1 MSTERYKALGV
12 SADKEDVHRA
22 IRNLDQ
28 GLYPRAF
35 CKVLPDWVAGDEDW
49 VNLIHADT
57 AGTKTS
63 LAYLFWRETGDV
75 SVWRSIAQDALV
87 MNLDDLT
94 CVGCLRDIVV
104 SSTIGRNRHL
114 IPGEV
119 VEAIIEGN
127 TAFIEAMRRCGIRI
141 HAGGGET
148 ADVGDIV
155 RTVDVGITAF
165 ARMPKSDLL
174 VNSIKPGQVIV
185 GLASS
190 GKTTYEPTYNSGIGS
205 NGLTAARHDLLTKQY
220 AEFGETYAP
229 QTSKDQVY
237 TGPFSLSDTIE
248 AAPDGM
254 TLGQLLLSPTRTYL
268 PVLQELFRSYR
279 KGIYGI
285 IHCTGGGQTKVQKF
299 IGNVAVVKDALFEP
313 PPVFQLLMRHSL
325 CSPRELYQ
333 VYNMGHRMELYVDE
347 GSVSGICEVAAQ
359 FSLEAKRIGFV
370 DESAA
375 PKVIVRS
382 NLGEFEY

>member
-35 CKVLPDWVAGDEDW
+35 CKVLPDWVAGDDDW

-63 LAYLFWRETGDV
+63 LAYLYWRETGDV
-75 SVWRSIAQDALV
+75 GVWRNIAQDALV
-87 MNLDDLT
+87 MNLDDLA
-94 CVGCLRDIVV
+94 CVGCTRDIVV

-127 TAFIEAMRRCGIRI
+127 AAFIESMRNSGIRI

-155 RTVDVGITAF
+155 RSVDVGITAF

-174 VNSIKPGQVIV
+174 VNAIKPGNAVV
-185 GLASS
+185 GFASA
-190 GKTTYEPTYNSGIGS
+190 GKTAYENAYNSGIGS
-205 NGLTAARHDLLTKQY
+205 NGLTAARHDLLGKQY
-220 AEFGETYAP
+220 ARIEESYAP

-237 TGPFSLSDTIE
+237 TGPFALSDTVE
-248 AAPDGM
+248 TAPYGL
-254 TLGQLLLSPTRTYL
+254 TVGQLLLSPTRTYL
-268 PVLQELFRSYR
+268 PVLQELLGSYR
-279 KGIYGI
+279 KYIHGI
-285 IHCTGGGQTKVQKF
+285 IHCTGGGQTKVLKF
-299 IGNVAVVKDALFEP
+299 IGNVAVVKDALFDP
-313 PPVFQLLMRHSL
+313 PPVFQMLIRHSL

-333 VYNMGHRMELYVDE
+333 VYNMGHRMEMYVDDCAVE
-347 GSVSGICEVAAQ
+347 GICEMAAR
-359 FSLEAKRIGFV
+359 FSLEAKRIGYV
-370 DESAA
+370 EESAV

-382 NLGEFEY
+382 GLGEFEY